1 LRRLDYKD
9 FHVTSY
15 GEAAL
20 KYYIYDETE
29 NSNEYHEGCQTL
41 LYKKLNKDS
50 KQRSLTDVQDI
61 EIEAKSILAYKLINN
76 YFQQNRVFREGEDVI
91 VKVNPIRGMIADN
104 LVKGVPWWSDFWVTF
119 NQDTLGDLSKQLF
132 YNREGLRSMIE
143 TDEEM
148 EIYKSFIRACHEALR
163 KTYGK
168 IYSRAKEGEASRFE
182 REYERIRGELGRCYD
197 QQSFN
202 DFLSNFLSKAGLNS
216 ALYDQWE
223 SILPLLT
230 GQVSWEKARNL
241 VLIAL
246 ASYKPSEKPL
256 EEFSQNSE
264 VTPES
269 QS

>member
-1 LRRLDYKD
+1 
-9 FHVTSY
+9 
-15 GEAAL
+15 
-20 KYYIYDETE
+20 
-29 NSNEYHEGCQTL
+29 
-41 LYKKLNKDS
+41 
-50 KQRSLTDVQDI
+50 
-61 EIEAKSILAYKLINN
+61 
-76 YFQQNRVFREGEDVI
+76 
-91 VKVNPIRGMIADN
+91 
-104 LVKGVPWWSDFWVTF
+104 
-119 NQDTLGDLSKQLF
+119 
-132 YNREGLRSMIE
+132 MIE
-143 TDEEM
+143 TDEEI

-168 IYSRAKEGEASRFE
+168 IYGRAKEGEVPRFE

-202 DFLSNFLSKAGLNS
+202 DFLSDFLSRAGLNS

-223 SILPLLT
+223 SILPLLM

-246 ASYKPSEKPL
+246 ASYKPSQKPS

-269 QS
+269 

>member
-1 LRRLDYKD
+1 
-9 FHVTSY
+9 
-15 GEAAL
+15 
-20 KYYIYDETE
+20 
-29 NSNEYHEGCQTL
+29 
-41 LYKKLNKDS
+41 
-50 KQRSLTDVQDI
+50 
-61 EIEAKSILAYKLINN
+61 
-76 YFQQNRVFREGEDVI
+76 
-91 VKVNPIRGMIADN
+91 
-104 LVKGVPWWSDFWVTF
+104 
-119 NQDTLGDLSKQLF
+119 
-132 YNREGLRSMIE
+132 MIE

-163 KTYGK
+163 KIYAK
-168 IYSRAKEGEASRFE
+168 IYGRTKEGDVPRIE

-202 DFLSNFLSKAGLNS
+202 DFLSDFLSRAGLNS

-246 ASYKPSEKPL
+246 ATYKPSEKPS